1 MTPTHGLGPWCFAL
15 PLWGNPVLPCAA
27 GLQAGGLERDFPA
40 LMALP
45 GLLTLG
51 TAVRCWEALA
61 AVRQLVASK
70 PAGAL
75 GPRLARRCTIQYKR
89 SVLRPI
95 LRITDMARV
104 PPELQSGPDAAAQFS
119 ALLARVPAAWRVAA
133 SATLHAPGG
142 AASAP
147 PAPQATQ
154 LQLAPAY
161 DALRVRH
168 LAFIQEAYSGAAP
181 PAEAIHAL
189 RAALA
194 RLWALV
200 WEPRHKEPLW
210 RLAVNGF
217 TGFGMLAAWA
227 ADGRVEKCPCGTQM
241 TAGARVHHFWDCV
254 VAEALRDVMREHA
267 NVDITRNQLWLVQAP
282 PGLSQ
287 AVWDIV
293 CLAAVAALE
302 YGRQRL
308 YACRDAADRTAEVAV
323 VRRIGVEV
331 IADFWSRLAAFVSLR
346 RPPRRWDLVP
356 NQHPFLASDD
366 VGGVILVGPTAD
378 SPPASP

>member
-1 MTPTHGLGPWCFAL
+1 MCPRSVPRRRLGWRHG
-15 PLWGNPVLPCAA
+15 AA
-27 GLQAGGLERDFPA
+27 DVP
-40 LMALP
+40 
-45 GLLTLG
+45 LLTL
-51 TAVRCWEALA
+51 
-61 AVRQLVASK
+61 
-70 PAGAL
+70 
-75 GPRLARRCTIQYKR
+75 
-89 SVLRPI
+89 SVK
-95 LRITDMARV
+95 
-104 PPELQSGPDAAAQFS
+104 
-119 ALLARVPAAWRVAA
+119 
-133 SATLHAPGG
+133 
-142 AASAP
+142 
-147 PAPQATQ
+147 QATQ

-227 ADGRVEKCPCGTQM
+227 ADGRVAKCPCGTQM

-254 VAEALRDVMREHA
+254 VAEALRALMRERA

-302 YGRQRL
+302 YGRQH
-308 YACRDAADRTAEVAV
+308 
-323 VRRIGVEV
+323 
-331 IADFWSRLAAFVSLR
+331 SRA
-346 RPPRRWDLVP
+346 
-356 NQHPFLASDD
+356 
-366 VGGVILVGPTAD
+366 
-378 SPPASP
+378 